1 VTDQFL
7 AEIRI
12 LPFGFAPRGWALCN
26 GQILPI
32 AQNTALFSLL
42 GTTYG
47 GNGVTTFALP
57 NLQGSAPVNFGQ
69 GVGLSEYQLG
79 QAGGASSVVLSPTQV
94 PPHAHGL
101 LAFTGADP
109 TPHAEPRANDALTTS
124 QGGPAYSHTG
134 KLVALAPSALT
145 AAGGGAGHTNLMPS
159 LTLNFC
165 IALTGIFPPRS

>member
-1 VTDQFL
+1 MTDQFV

-12 LPFGFAPRGWALCN
+12 FPFGFAPPGWALCN

-32 AQNTALFSLL
+32 TQNTALFSLL
-42 GTTYG
+42 GTAYG

-69 GVGLSEYQLG
+69 GAGLSEYELG
-79 QAGGASSVVLSPTQV
+79 QAGGASSVVLSPAQL
-94 PPHAHGL
+94 PPHTHGL
-101 LAFTGADP
+101 LAFTGANP

-124 QGGPAYSHTG
+124 QGGPAYARG
-134 KLVALAPSALT
+134 QLVAMDRSALT
-145 AAGGGAGHTNLMPS
+145 AAGGGAAHTNLMPS